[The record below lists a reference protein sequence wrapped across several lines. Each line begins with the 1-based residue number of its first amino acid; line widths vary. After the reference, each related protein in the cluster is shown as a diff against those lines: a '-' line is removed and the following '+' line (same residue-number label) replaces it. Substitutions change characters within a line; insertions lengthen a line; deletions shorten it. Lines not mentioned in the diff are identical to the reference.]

1 MIGDSIALNF
11 GDGVTRRMGSEK
23 LRDHATEIE
32 NV

>member
-11 GDGVTRRMGSEK
+11 GDGVTRRVGSEK
-23 LRDHATEIE
+23 LRNYAMEIK